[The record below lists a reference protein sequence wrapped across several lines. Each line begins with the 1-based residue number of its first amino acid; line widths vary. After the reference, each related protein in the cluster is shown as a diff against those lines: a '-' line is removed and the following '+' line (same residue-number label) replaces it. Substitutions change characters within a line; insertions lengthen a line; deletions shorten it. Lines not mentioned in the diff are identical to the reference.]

1 MLGPTAR
8 CPSESL
14 RNGVIVSVP
23 GAALRG
29 IATVSCIV
37 VESASGLANNTE
49 SVLTT
54 GPVVMN
60 PRARTLI
67 AVFPMT
73 VTSMD
78 LPSTAEAPENGLRI
92 LTSGGG
98 TLPVAII
105 SVSMP
110 DEFPAPSTA
119 SAVIVTGVPGGG
131 GTDQKSFRPSWKSV
145 TAAVKVVSQKP
156 PAAAIALKWMGFQP
170 RFVVAL

>member
-8 CPSESL
+8 CPNESL

-29 IATVSCIV
+29 ITTVSCIV
-37 VESASGLANNTE
+37 IESASGLANNTE

-78 LPSTAEAPENGLRI
+78 LASTAEAPENGLRI

-119 SAVIVTGVPGGG
+119 SAVIVNGVPGGG
-131 GTDQKSFRPSWKSV
+131 GTGEKSLRAALDAVNTRGKGLSK
-145 TAAVKVVSQKP
+145 TALA
-156 PAAAIALKWMGFQP
+156 
-170 RFVVAL
+170 